1 MTIGIWSE
9 MRLEYL
15 DKCLMCSDAPLRDRH
30 LGLINNLSDGIDPA
44 ACSDLVLICEKPY
57 A

>member
-15 DKCLMCSDAPLRDRH
+15 DKCLGDAPVRDRL

-44 ACSDLVLICEKPY
+44 ACSDLALICEKPH